1 MKTYGE
7 LADSFKI
14 DNISS
19 SPSKFD
25 MDQLLYWQKKAVEDL
40 NIDECKSWLKDSLE
54 DLPSSID
61 KDNFIALIKDNINF
75 PHEAQDYLNNLFL
88 TPLGERS
95 EIIDVIKSAGKEFY
109 LQAQEVIT
117 SEIIDWNET
126 AKNISSTTGK
136 KGKEL
141 FMPLRCAITGQT
153 KGPELD
159 RVVNLIGTQQVIKKL
174 KEASEL

>member
-1 MKTYGE
+1 M
-7 LADSFKI
+7 
-14 DNISS
+14 
-19 SPSKFD
+19 
-25 MDQLLYWQKKAVEDL
+25 
-40 NIDECKSWLKDSLE
+40 KDSLE

-88 TPLGERS
+88 TPLEERS
-95 EIIDVIKSAGKEFY
+95 EIINIIKSAGKEFY
-109 LQAQEVIT
+109 LQAQDAIT
-117 SEIIDWNET
+117 SEISDWNET
-126 AKNISSTTGK
+126 AKNIGSITGR

-153 KGPELD
+153 SGPELD
-159 RVVNLIGTQQVIKKL
+159 RVVNLIGTQQVVKKL

>member
-1 MKTYGE
+1 M
-7 LADSFKI
+7 
-14 DNISS
+14 
-19 SPSKFD
+19 
-25 MDQLLYWQKKAVEDL
+25 
-40 NIDECKSWLKDSLE
+40 
-54 DLPSSID
+54 PSSID
-61 KDNFIALIKDNINF
+61 KEDFIALIKDNINF

-95 EIIDVIKSAGKEFY
+95 EIIDVIKSAGKDFY

-126 AKNISSTTGK
+126 AKNIGSTTGK